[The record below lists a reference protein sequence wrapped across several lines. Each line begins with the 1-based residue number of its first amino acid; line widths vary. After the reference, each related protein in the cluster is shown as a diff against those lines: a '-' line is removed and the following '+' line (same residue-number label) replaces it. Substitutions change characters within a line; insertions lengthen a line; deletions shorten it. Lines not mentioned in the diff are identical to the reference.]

1 VLEINYKGDVNM
13 SLSYQQML
21 EKLNGV
27 IGLIPTH
34 FKDDETLD
42 LGAMRETTEYACE
55 QLKGHEGAIMIAGST
70 SEFYAMTDEETLQ
83 MIDTVV
89 KTANGRVPVI
99 AGTGRAATG
108 LTIDISK
115 RAEILGIDCAMIS
128 NPYYMQ
134 ITEEGLYRHFSKVAE
149 ALDVGVMI
157 YNNPST
163 SKMFTPP
170 NVIARLSK
178 IPNIIASKEN
188 ATTIEK
194 YYWMK
199 TETDPSEF
207 KVCCGIGHLNY
218 MFEAPFGCP
227 AMVTELLLLAPNLI
241 FDFYDA
247 CKVQNFAEANKLMD
261 QIIPYHKFIARCM
274 TKRSVPSSNDPEI
287 GGRATALYQSVIKR
301 AMELRGLPGGVVRE
315 PLENI
320 TDAEVA
326 ELKEVLK
333 ECGL

>member
-1 VLEINYKGDVNM
+1 M

-34 FKDDETLD
+34 FKDDESLD
-42 LGAMRETTEYACE
+42 LGAMKETTEFACR
-55 QLKGHEGAIMIAGST
+55 QLEGREGAIMIAGST

-89 KTANGRVPVI
+89 RTANGRVPVI

-115 RAEILGIDCAMIS
+115 RAQDLGIDCAMIS

-134 ITEEGLYRHFSKVAE
+134 ITEDGLYRHFSKVAE
-149 ALDVGVMI
+149 ALDIGVMI

-163 SKMFTPP
+163 SKMFVPP
-170 NVIARLSK
+170 NVIAKLSK

-199 TETDPSEF
+199 TETDPKEF

-227 AMVTELLLLAPNLI
+227 AMVTELLLLAPDLAFN
-241 FDFYDA
+241 FYDT
-247 CKVQNFAEANKLMD
+247 CKMHNFAEANRLMD
-261 QIIPYHKFIARCM
+261 QIIPYHKFIGRCLA
-274 TKRSVPSSNDPEI
+274 KRSVPSTNDPEI
-287 GGRATALYQSVIKR
+287 GGRATSLYQSVIKK
-301 AMELRGLPGGVVRE
+301 AMELLGLPGGVVRE
-315 PLENI
+315 PLENL
-320 TDAEVA
+320 TGEEVA

-333 ECGL
+333 QCELL